1 MIDPALDEYRRLLA
15 RWNRRLALVSRSSE
29 KESIERLIRHSLAA
43 EEMLPEGIR
52 TLVDIGSGAG
62 FPGVPI
68 ALKRPDVDVRMVERG
83 SKKCVFLREAV
94 AKLSLKNATVYEEP
108 FDAEML
114 RGERPLAITA
124 LALGGYE
131 ELAASVAGSLTK
143 GDGMLLFVKREVAE
157 RIAAVLAGAEVTWK
171 LLGGG
176 DRTGAAW
183 IEVK

>member
-1 MIDPALDEYRRLLA
+1 MIERALDEYRRLLM
-15 RWNRRLALVSRSSE
+15 RWNRRLALVSRRSE

-43 EEMLPEGIR
+43 EGLLPEGIK

-68 ALKRPDVDVRMVERG
+68 ALKRPGINVRMVERG
-83 SKKCVFLREAV
+83 SKKCVFLREVV
-94 AKLSLKNATVYEEP
+94 AKLNLENAMIYEES
-108 FDAEML
+108 FDERL
-114 RGERPLAITA
+114 LVGERPLAITA

-131 ELAASVAGSLTK
+131 KLAESVAGSLGK
-143 GDGMLLFVKREVAE
+143 GDGMLLFVNEEVAG
-157 RIAAVLAGAEVTWK
+157 RIAGLLGEAEVGWK

-183 IEVK
+183 IGVK